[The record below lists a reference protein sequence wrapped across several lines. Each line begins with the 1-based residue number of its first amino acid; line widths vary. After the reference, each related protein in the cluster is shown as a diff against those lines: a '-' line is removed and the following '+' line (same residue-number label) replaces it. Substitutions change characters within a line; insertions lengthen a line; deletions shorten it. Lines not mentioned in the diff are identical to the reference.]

1 MNMLWCTREQEFGE
15 RKHIDFDIIE
25 QSFYENIYF
34 EDIDFVV
41 KILLICLKNPE
52 TYSDDIKIEKFEL
65 SKYNYLI
72 HHN

>member
-1 MNMLWCTREQEFGE
+1 MLWNVREPEFGVM
-15 RKHIDFDIIE
+15 KHIDFDIIE

-52 TYSDDIKIEKFEL
+52 AYSDDIKIERFEL
-65 SKYNYLI
+65 SKYIYLI
-72 HHN
+72 PHN

>member
-1 MNMLWCTREQEFGE
+1 MLWNVREPEFGVM
-15 RKHIDFDIIE
+15 KHIDFDIIE

-52 TYSDDIKIEKFEL
+52 AYSDDIKIERFEL
-65 SKYNYLI
+65 SKYIYLI